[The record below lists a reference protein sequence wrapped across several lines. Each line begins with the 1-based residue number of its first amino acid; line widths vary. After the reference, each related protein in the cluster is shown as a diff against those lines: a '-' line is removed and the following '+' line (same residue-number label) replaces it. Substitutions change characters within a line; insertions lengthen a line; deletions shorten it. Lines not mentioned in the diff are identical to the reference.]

1 MKTFI
6 KNLLLSLFFITM
18 ISIQI
23 GCDTEKQ
30 QIIYLKNNKIKL
42 GFSNKNGALVVFK
55 DLVNS
60 HEYLDKKHP
69 LSSIWEI
76 DLILSQ
82 GIFNTKDNRE
92 DDVQLD
98 NSNSK
103 KIDMTHAS
111 KFHFI
116 KENDYSL
123 TFIWEGFETI
133 QNKDFKVTGVISV
146 DENEP
151 ETSWKISVEG
161 IKDNN
166 IHRVAFPKISGIKDL
181 GDEEYLALPIWMGIL
196 HENPRKRLRNPS
208 VKTEWGYPG
217 PLSLQLLALYDP
229 NEVGFYAS
237 SNDSLSH
244 KKSFS

>member
-23 GCDTEKQ
+23 GCDTENQK
-30 QIIYLKNNKIKL
+30 IIYLKNSKIKL

-76 DLILSQ
+76 DLVLSQ
-82 GIFNTKDNRE
+82 GNINIKDNWSE
-92 DDVQLD
+92 DVLLD

-103 KIDMTHAS
+103 RIDMTHAS

-123 TFIWEGFETI
+123 TFIWDDFETI
-133 QNKDFKVTGVISV
+133 QNKDFKVTGVISIG
-146 DENEP
+146 ESEP
-151 ETSWKISVEG
+151 ETSWKISVSG
-161 IKDNN
+161 IKDKN

-181 GDEEYLALPIWMGIL
+181 GDEEYLALPIWMGTL
-196 HENPRKRLRNPS
+196 
-208 VKTEWGYPG
+208 
-217 PLSLQLLALYDP
+217 
-229 NEVGFYAS
+229 
-237 SNDSLSH
+237 
-244 KKSFS
+244 

>member
-103 KIDMTHAS
+103 KLI
-111 KFHFI
+111 
-116 KENDYSL
+116 
-123 TFIWEGFETI
+123 
-133 QNKDFKVTGVISV
+133 
-146 DENEP
+146 
-151 ETSWKISVEG
+151 
-161 IKDNN
+161 
-166 IHRVAFPKISGIKDL
+166 
-181 GDEEYLALPIWMGIL
+181 
-196 HENPRKRLRNPS
+196 
-208 VKTEWGYPG
+208 
-217 PLSLQLLALYDP
+217 
-229 NEVGFYAS
+229 
-237 SNDSLSH
+237 
-244 KKSFS
+244 